1 MSLQTV
7 HKSLDQMHTI
17 AFDDRSGKFFLCRY
31 NFDTGK
37 YAKLHRHGTDYETV
51 VFLSQAV
58 HNHSINW
65 QFEEESLP
73 TPVSL
78 FDYMESLP
86 PIEESIAPAR
96 SSVFSRIFSFV
107 GSLIRP

>member
-1 MSLQTV
+1 MSLRTV
-7 HKSLDQMHTI
+7 HKSEDQLHTI
-17 AFDDRSGKFFLCRY
+17 AIDERSGKFFLCRF
-31 NFDTGK
+31 NFASGK
-37 YAKLHRHGTDYETV
+37 YARLHRYGTDYETV

-65 QFEEESLP
+65 QFEESLP
-73 TPVSL
+73 CEISL

-96 SSVFSRIFSFV
+96 SSLFSRVFSFV
-107 GSLIRP
+107 GSLIRL